1 VKIHHI
7 RFSGA
12 ILERGFWLY
21 IWRIQSDTRT
31 FFYVGRTGD
40 SSSKY
45 AASPFSRLGQH
56 LDVRQTATANMLLR
70 HVRKMGLDPLAC
82 NYELIALG
90 PLFPEQPT
98 LDLHREIRDRIASIE
113 AELASYL
120 RAKGL
125 EVVGNH
131 LTTNIADPRLF
142 AEVQRAF
149 DAALVNLTAKQ

>member
-1 VKIHHI
+1 MKIHHI

-142 AEVQRAF
+142 AEVLRAF

>member
-56 LDVRQTATANMLLR
+56 LDVRQTTTANMLLR

-125 EVVGNH
+125 EVVGNPSQPIS
-131 LTTNIADPRLF
+131 LILGYLLRSSGRLM
-142 AEVQRAF
+142 
-149 DAALVNLTAKQ
+149 LLL